1 LSWLVIK
8 SFRNTSLGNHLVARN
23 LDFVT
28 LLHDVRACFSAITL
42 NVNVLLQST
51 KQSQTCLFTP
61 VYNCCRCTWILMHLI
76 IIIWLL
82 HNLVEA
88 SFDLF
93 RYLLPGDQLKPWE
106 LQDLIC
112 AVKGCEPLSLHLLT
126 WSCTANENKNLVPH
140 NLVQAS
146 FDLFRYLLLGD

>member
-1 LSWLVIK
+1 
-8 SFRNTSLGNHLVARN
+8 
-23 LDFVT
+23 
-28 LLHDVRACFSAITL
+28 
-42 NVNVLLQST
+42 
-51 KQSQTCLFTP
+51 
-61 VYNCCRCTWILMHLI
+61 MHLI

-140 NLVQAS
+140 NLVEAS
-146 FDLFRYLLLGD
+146 FDLFRYLLLGDQLIPWELHPLVSSTSSMNLKLL